1 MSALI
6 IFIVILV
13 VFIVLCIAYKC
24 LENSSMATVR
34 QLPKVSNNSKVSNN
48 LDFGLSDVPLT

>member
-13 VFIVLCIAYKC
+13 VFTVVCIAYKC
-24 LENSSMATVR
+24 LENSSMARVR
-34 QLPKVSNNSKVSNN
+34 RDRKEIQELQFDLP
-48 LDFGLSDVPLT
+48 PLA